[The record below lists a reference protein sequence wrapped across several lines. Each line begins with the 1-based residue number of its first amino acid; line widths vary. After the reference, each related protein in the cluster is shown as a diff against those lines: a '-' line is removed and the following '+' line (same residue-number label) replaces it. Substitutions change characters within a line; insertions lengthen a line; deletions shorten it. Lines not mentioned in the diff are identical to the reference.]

1 MIILPAIDIRG
12 GRCVR
17 LVKGDFSTA
26 SQVAENA
33 LETAKGFEADGAAWL
48 HMVDLDGAVEGKRVN
63 AGVFT
68 EIAANTGLRTELGG
82 GIRDRETVEYYLGR
96 GISRVII
103 GSAAL
108 TDPELV
114 RGAARDW
121 GERIAVGIDAKNRKA
136 ATRGWLDESEVDFIE
151 LAKRMEDAGVKTLIF
166 TDISRDGTLSGPPV
180 ALLEELSKAVSCGVI
195 ASGGIGGIEDIR
207 ALLPLGLAGAIC
219 GKAIYAGKLSLREA
233 IGLAGDQHAG

>member
-195 ASGGIGGIEDIR
+195 ASGGIGRIEDIR

-219 GKAIYAGKLSLREA
+219 GKALYAGKLSLREA